1 MHISKHNLKIKESS
15 VKQYKMEKFNYTDVT
30 DPCIKCGKCK
40 PVCTIF
46 NINKDETTSPRGF
59 LDLLGAYEKGEL
71 DLDANAKEIFE
82 SCFLCTNCVEACPID
97 LPTDMVIEQVRNEIA
112 KKFGIAWYKKLFFFL
127 LRHRKIMDLMSKLGY
142 VFQTCGLKI
151 DKEKQSAL
159 PRFSLPIVKKER
171 ALPFADKTSFLNKY
185 PAFIKNSKEEHTDT
199 KNKVAIFIGC
209 MGNYTYTNI
218 GDSLIKILRHLE
230 IDVMIPKKQACC
242 GAPAYFTGDFDTVD
256 HLIKKNIKYFETFI
270 DEVDAII
277 IPEATCSAM
286 INIDWVHF
294 LHDQPEWKKRAQKI
308 APKVKMATLW
318 LEKNTK
324 LKDILASKG
333 KNVNDL
339 VTYHDPCH
347 AKKMQGISSEPRALL
362 SQNYEIKEMSDPNR
376 CCGFGGVT
384 MQSEKYHLAKAAG
397 MPKAAMIKETKANIV
412 SAECSACRMQITNS
426 LHVSDVQDVIF
437 KNPIELIA
445 EAL

>member
-1 MHISKHNLKIKESS
+1 MS
-15 VKQYKMEKFNYTDVT
+15 KFNYTNIT

-59 LDLLGAYEKGEL
+59 LELLGSYKNGEI
-71 DLDANAKEIFE
+71 DLDMNAKEIFE
-82 SCFLCTNCVEACPID
+82 TCFLCTNCVDVCPID
-97 LPTDMVIEQVRNEIA
+97 IPTDMVIEQVRNEIA
-112 KKFGIAWYKKLFFFL
+112 KKYGIAWYKKAFFFL

-151 DKEKQSAL
+151 NKEKESAL
-159 PRFSLPIVKKER
+159 PRFSLPIVKKDR

-185 PAFIKNSKEEHTDT
+185 PEFIHNAKSKWQTIET

-218 GDSLIKILRHLE
+218 GDSLVKILNKLE
-230 IDVMIPKKQACC
+230 IDVMIPKKQLCC

-256 HLIKKNIKYFETFI
+256 HLVKKNIAYFETFA
-270 DEVDAII
+270 DDVDAII

-294 LHDQPEWKKRAQKI
+294 LHDQPEWKERAEKL
-308 APKVKMATLW
+308 APKVQMATKW
-318 LEKNTK
+318 LENNTK
-324 LKDILASKG
+324 LKDILASKN
-333 KNVNDL
+333 KNITDL

-347 AKKMQGISSEPRALL
+347 AKKMQGIYKEPRALL

-384 MQSEKYHLAKAAG
+384 MQSEKYHLARAAG

-426 LHVSDVQDVIF
+426 LHVSDVKEVVF

-445 EAL
+445 EVL